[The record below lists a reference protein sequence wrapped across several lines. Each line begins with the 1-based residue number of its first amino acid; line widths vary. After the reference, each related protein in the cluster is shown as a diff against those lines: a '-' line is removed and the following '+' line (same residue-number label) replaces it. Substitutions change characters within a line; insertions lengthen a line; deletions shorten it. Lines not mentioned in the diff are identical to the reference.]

1 MKRVFFSGPRLATVT
16 GRRLLTS
23 AGFTL
28 VELMV
33 VVAIIALLA
42 ATAIPQF
49 RKYQAKSRV
58 SEARLAL
65 AGAYTAEES
74 YFAEYN
80 HYYTCIG
87 FMGYI
92 PTGAATDRYFTVGF
106 STSMIAPLADTPTA
120 CTATSIAAS
129 FAYLGSKRPG
139 GATALAIANLD
150 GSGMVAGSAYTIEAV
165 GIVDK
170 DFTAAGSASATAAA
184 RLTISDTKTITQRTA
199 GY

>member
-1 MKRVFFSGPRLATVT
+1 MKCSKSLKSQLT
-16 GRRLLTS
+16 GRRLLAS
-23 AGFTL
+23 DGFTL

-42 ATAIPQF
+42 ATALPQF
-49 RKYQAKSRV
+49 RKYQAKSRIA
-58 SEARLAL
+58 EARLGL

-80 HYYTCIG
+80 HYYTCLG

-92 PTGAATDRYFTVGF
+92 PTGTDTERYFSIGF
-106 STSMIAPLADTPTA
+106 SKSMAAPLADTPTA

-150 GSGMVAGSAYTIEAV
+150 GSSFIAGSYYIIEAL

-170 DFTAAGSASATAAA
+170 DFVVAASKDAKAAA
-184 RLTISDTKTITQRTA
+184 RLQIDNDKLITQRTA